1 MTPISEKPLF
11 TRDFED
17 PSRFDPA
24 PGSSYIYGVTSEPR
38 SEFALSLAQRSPGVR
53 FVEIRDGESGIFE
66 TNIQGYERVPT
77 RRRAPLEEFVAS
89 MGGGT
94 IYLDITGL
102 GHATWAP
109 LVRICLETDRPFRVI
124 YLEPE
129 TYSESPAPDAG
140 QIFDLSERIEGI
152 APIPLFASLDDRTEE
167 ETCFVPLLGFE
178 GVRFS
183 HMLNEVQ
190 PLAKMVHPIIG
201 VPGFRPHYPLD
212 AYLGNATPLEKYKAS
227 RNLRFARSNCPF
239 SLFYALEEIKA
250 RHPAQQIKVGLIGTK
265 PHALGAILFAIAHTD
280 DVEIVYDN
288 VKRKIGRTTGAARC
302 LVYGVS
308 DFLPSSR
315 RAAA

>member
-1 MTPISEKPLF
+1 MTPISECPLF
-11 TRDFED
+11 THDFED
-17 PSRFDPA
+17 PSRFEPA
-24 PGSSYIYGVTSEPR
+24 AGSSYLYGVTSEPR
-38 SEFALSLAQRSPGVR
+38 SEFALSLVKRSTGVR
-53 FVEIRDGESGIFE
+53 FVEIRDGEPGTFE
-66 TNIQGYERVPT
+66 TNIAGHERVPT

-89 MGGGT
+89 LGDDT

-102 GHATWAP
+102 SHATWAP
-109 LVRICLETDRPFRVI
+109 LVRICLETERPFRVI

-140 QIFDLSERIEGI
+140 QIFDLSERIDGI
-152 APIPLFASLDDRTEE
+152 APIPLFASLDDRAEE
-167 ETCFVPLLGFE
+167 EICFVPLLGFE

-190 PLAKMVHPIIG
+190 PLAKKIHPIIG

-212 AYLGNATPLEKYKAS
+212 AYLGNAAPLEKYRAT
-227 RNLRFARSNCPF
+227 RNMRFAKSNCPF
-239 SLFYALEEIKA
+239 SLYYALEEIRA
-250 RHPAQQIKVGLIGTK
+250 RHPSQQIKVGLIGTK
-265 PHALGAILFAIAHTD
+265 PHALGAILFAIAHAD

-288 VKRKIGRTTGAARC
+288 VKRKVGRTTGAARC

-308 DFLPSSR
+308 DFLPPSR

>member
-1 MTPISEKPLF
+1 MSPISERPLF

-17 PSRFDPA
+17 PSRFEPA
-24 PGSSYIYGVTSEPR
+24 AGSSYLYGVTSEPR
-38 SEFALSLAQRSPGVR
+38 SEFALSLVKRATGVR
-53 FVEIRDGESGIFE
+53 FVEIRDGEHGTFE
-66 TNIQGYERVPT
+66 TNIAGYERVPT
-77 RRRAPLEEFVAS
+77 RRRAPLQEFVAAL
-89 MGGGT
+89 GDGT

-102 GHATWAP
+102 SHAIWAP
-109 LVRICLETDRPFRVI
+109 LVRICLEADRQFRVI

-129 TYSESPAPDAG
+129 TYSEAPAPDAG
-140 QIFDLSERIEGI
+140 QIFDLSERIDGI
-152 APIPLFASLDDRTEE
+152 APIPLFASLDDRAEE
-167 ETCFVPLLGFE
+167 EICFVPLLGFE

-190 PLAKMVHPIIG
+190 PLAKKIHPIIG

-212 AYLGNATPLEKYKAS
+212 AYLGNAAPLEKYKAT

-239 SLFYALEEIKA
+239 SLYYALEEIRD
-250 RHPAQQIKVGLIGTK
+250 RHPFQQIKVGLIGTK
-265 PHALGAILFAIAHTD
+265 PHALGAILFAIAHSD

-288 VKRKIGRTTGAARC
+288 VKRKVGRTTGVARC

-308 DFLPSSR
+308 DFLPPSR